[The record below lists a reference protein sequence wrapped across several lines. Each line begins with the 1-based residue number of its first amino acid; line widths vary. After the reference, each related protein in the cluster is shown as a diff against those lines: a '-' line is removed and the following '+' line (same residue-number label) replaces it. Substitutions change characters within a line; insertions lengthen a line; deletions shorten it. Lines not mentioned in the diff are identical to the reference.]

1 MPERDD
7 WVRDALERLEV
18 PPERDAFFAELWEQ
32 AQARERAAAR
42 RWRRAAFALGV
53 TTVAAIS
60 SAGVLAASPSASNV
74 VDLTSRCRAEP
85 PGFGSVFT
93 VFASA
98 ASKPTNGPAPSSTTP
113 HPPPGFDIVSD
124 LAIETGNQMKLFG
137 ISALFSGYQLDRSHC
152 APVKTRVEL
161 ARRSLPSAG
170 VYRTGYYTHMSR
182 RCVGWQLFTFRVRIT
197 NDGDGVPVKA
207 ELAVVAGKKSRPLA
221 YVRWTPGLVQ
231 TYAADVCKQGT

>member
-1 MPERDD
+1 MPDRDD
-7 WVRDALERLEV
+7 WVRDALGRLDV

-42 RWRRAAFALGV
+42 RWRRVALALAV
-53 TTVAAIS
+53 TTAAAIS
-60 SAGVLAASPSASNV
+60 SAGVIAASPNTSNV

-85 PGFGSVFT
+85 PGYASVFT
-93 VFASA
+93 VFAAA
-98 ASKPTNGPAPSSTTP
+98 ASKPTQGPPPTSTTP

-137 ISALFSGYQLDRSHC
+137 ISGLFSGYQLDRSHC
-152 APVKTRVEL
+152 APVKSKVDLSRH
-161 ARRSLPSAG
+161 ALPSAG
-170 VYRTGYYTHMSR
+170 VYKTGYYTHLSR

-197 NDGDGVPVKA
+197 NDSNGVPVKA
-207 ELAVVAGKKSRPLA
+207 ELAVVAGKKARPLA

-231 TYAADVCKQGT
+231 TYAADVCKQAS